1 MEFLKQLFG
10 MVAKTD
16 ISKIWDDIF
25 GSASTP
31 SQFNIEDFPN
41 LFGDKVEKIILDK
54 EKESGTSYV
63 GGNFN
68 VEYIDDKNYRC
79 AFDLYFEDKDGK
91 VNKSSAASDPLSTS
105 NLTPKAL
112 QELQAARIIKF
123 EIPDPNENKPAQ
135 KSTKTATPPTSKTDA
150 DSDLKKD

>member
-25 GSASTP
+25 DSTSNP
-31 SQFNIEDFPN
+31 SQFNIEDFPDI
-41 LFGDKVEKIILDK
+41 FGYKMEKIILDK

-112 QELQAARIIKF
+112 QNLQGARIIKF
-123 EIPDPNENKPAQ
+123 EIPVPEPNEKKTAQ
-135 KSTKTATPPTSKTDA
+135 KATKTKTTC
-150 DSDLKKD
+150 STTKE